1 MEIKVTNA
9 GVGAGDKKFLETSDI
24 FRALIP
30 HFYANVKKKKTTL
43 YTVMLFYDV
52 F

>member
-9 GVGAGDKKFLETSDI
+9 GVGAGDKKFLETDI

-30 HFYANVKKKKTTL
+30 HFNANVEKKNIL

>member
-9 GVGAGDKKFLETSDI
+9 GVGAGDKKFLETDI

-30 HFYANVKKKKTTL
+30 HFNANVEKKKHFVHCDAVL
-43 YTVMLFYDV
+43 
-52 F
+52 

>member
-30 HFYANVKKKKTTL
+30 HLYANVKKKKNHFVHCDAVL
-43 YTVMLFYDV
+43 
-52 F
+52 